1 MGRLLAAL
9 IADCEAVPAAIPA
22 IPAIPAPEPA
32 SRIAESQE
40 SQGVELASAKDQ
52 AARLLA
58 ELRRQYLPDHWI
70 GLDHGDVAEL
80 AGLSDRQLS
89 AYVAMLADA
98 DLRRRGKVPADET
111 AMALCRGCGPIWV
124 HPAVA
129 DAAPVVDGWPRLL
142 GCPWCHVRHA
152 GLYVPRPQVT
162 CGECKHVNRDTIN
175 PAGGMNSCGA
185 NRNPAFPWPS
195 VRHQCNG
202 FSSEGGACLGFPDSQ

>member
-9 IADCEAVPAAIPA
+9 IADCETAHAAIPA
-22 IPAIPAPEPA
+22 IPAILAPEPA

-40 SQGVELASAKDQ
+40 SQESQGVGNASAKDQ
-52 AARLLA
+52 AERLLS
-58 ELRRQYLPDHWI
+58 ELRRQFLPDDWI

-111 AMALCRGCGPIWV
+111 ATALCRGCGPVWV

-129 DAAPVVDGWPRLL
+129 SAAPVVDGWPRLL

-152 GLYVPRPQVT
+152 GLHVPSPAVQ
-162 CGECKHVNRDTIN
+162 CGNCQHFEHDHVNPESGMGRCRVRPDPN
-175 PAGGMNSCGA
+175 PLS
-185 NRNPAFPWPS
+185 WPYAQRKCEQWQPIQS
-195 VRHQCNG
+195 REV
-202 FSSEGGACLGFPDSQ
+202 